1 MISLLKSEKAD
12 ANVLFI
18 KIEIEHWIKMS
29 QTKMQKRF
37 SNVALHMLH
46 INYKR
51 RLLH

>member
-18 KIEIEHWIKMS
+18 KIEIEHG
-29 QTKMQKRF
+29 TKKAHFPMKHY
-37 SNVALHMLH
+37 NMLH
-46 INYKR
+46 RNYKR

>member
-18 KIEIEHWIKMS
+18 KIEIEHGIKKMS

-37 SNVALHMLH
+37 SNEALHMQ
-46 INYKR
+46 ITKK